1 MSGESSETK
10 ETDCVAGPA
19 SSAGGASQVLSSSSA
34 AATVATAATAN
45 NRRQAKGTAAAAAS
59 TTPERSPPSASV
71 RGSPPD
77 QQQLVT
83 MFQALTPGA
92 EAPRGELGGGAAG
105 ARPTTA
111 AAAAQ
116 PGSAPAG
123 KNISVPP
130 RHPQPHSGRKNAGG
144 ADRSGAPGTKAAAA
158 AGSTVGGVGSGSSG
172 GSGLGGSSAADAIA
186 RRRPGEEG
194 SALAEQRAPMEGLAE
209 VPSEALAAAVIA
221 AIVPTEGAVPK
232 GNIASGTSG
241 GARNSLGAWW
251 SGDKWLYAPLAARSA
266 AEGAIAV
273 VIQYTLYPELLA
285 EGQQEEA
292 GAALSWV
299 CDNIHGYG
307 GDPTRVFL
315 VAHGGHADVAP
326 LQGRPVGGS
335 RRSRQGSEGGR
346 GEEARRGRDGGR

>member
-1 MSGESSETK
+1 MSQTSQGTGEDEASPPADWSCGTPNGRKRTRIPSEPIQESAMSGESSETK

-19 SSAGGASQVLSSSSA
+19 SSAGGASQDLSSSSA
-34 AATVATAATAN
+34 AATAATAN

-59 TTPERSPPSASV
+59 TTPERSPPSASAADAPHAA
-71 RGSPPD
+71 RGSHPD

-83 MFQALTPGA
+83 LFQALTPGA

-123 KNISVPP
+123 RNISVPP

-144 ADRSGAPGTKAAAA
+144 ADRSGAGGTKAAAA
-158 AGSTVGGVGSGSSG
+158 AGSTAGGAGSAGSG
-172 GSGLGGSSAADAIA
+172 GSGLGGSSASDAIA
-186 RRRPGEEG
+186 GRRSGEEG
-194 SALAEQRAPMEGLAE
+194 SALAERRAPMEGLAE

-251 SGDKWLYAPLAARSA
+251 RL
-266 AEGAIAV
+266 
-273 VIQYTLYPELLA
+273 
-285 EGQQEEA
+285 
-292 GAALSWV
+292 
-299 CDNIHGYG
+299 
-307 GDPTRVFL
+307 
-315 VAHGGHADVAP
+315 
-326 LQGRPVGGS
+326 GRPV
-335 RRSRQGSEGGR
+335 R
-346 GEEARRGRDGGR
+346 G

>member
-251 SGDKWLYAPLAARSA
+251 SHFQQHSLNGFPAMQ
-266 AEGAIAV
+266 EGIPAI
-273 VIQYTLYPELLA
+273 
-285 EGQQEEA
+285 GA
-292 GAALSWV
+292 G
-299 CDNIHGYG
+299 
-307 GDPTRVFL
+307 R
-315 VAHGGHADVAP
+315 
-326 LQGRPVGGS
+326 Q
-335 RRSRQGSEGGR
+335 RSRGAWREDGR
-346 GEEARRGRDGGR
+346 LLSLGLPDVLVTDESPASPADMKMMDLELRL